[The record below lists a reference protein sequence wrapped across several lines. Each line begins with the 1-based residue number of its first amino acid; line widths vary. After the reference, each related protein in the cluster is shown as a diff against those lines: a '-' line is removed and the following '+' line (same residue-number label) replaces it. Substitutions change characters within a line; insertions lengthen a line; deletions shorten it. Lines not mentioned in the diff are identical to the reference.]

1 MVWTYVDHV
10 KGKRKTILCIVHL
23 IGLHVVEQ
31 YNNIYDQ
38 IAFTQLQDS
47 LGILQ

>member
-1 MVWTYVDHV
+1 MDVCGPCKKKKKNYV
-10 KGKRKTILCIVHL
+10 IVHL